1 MARNFQ
7 HSYEVCTCKHVTL
20 GELIYAIK
28 ERDAKTLEDL
38 GNLTD
43 SGTFCKSC
51 KNPQSDLG
59 VEKMELYLE
68 QILKKFIK
76 LHLMTVSL

>member
-43 SGTFCKSC
+43 AGTCCKS
-51 KNPQSDLG
+51 
-59 VEKMELYLE
+59 
-68 QILKKFIK
+68 
-76 LHLMTVSL
+76 